1 MGFCSSEQTGL
12 KGDDTVFLP
21 LPNKVRVHHSAA
33 LSLFPASHRWGEK
46 EGSHLQI
53 SRKSKGKSTQVPE
66 VDVVVFGQT
75 RSCCATPSPLP
86 LTLPP
91 ASQRSW
97 LFSINNGPL
106 TLLTYLALGLPR
118 SPACSHPQEGLL
130 QTVEKVS
137 PTEMSGLNQEQDS
150 LPASRPSAVVSMTDT
165 KTFCFNQIFV
175 LPEACVGGWVCRG
188 AQEGWGVEPRTPRK
202 INSSL

>member
-1 MGFCSSEQTGL
+1 M
-12 KGDDTVFLP
+12 
-21 LPNKVRVHHSAA
+21 
-33 LSLFPASHRWGEK
+33 
-46 EGSHLQI
+46 
-53 SRKSKGKSTQVPE
+53 
-66 VDVVVFGQT
+66 DVVVFGQM

-97 LFSINNGPL
+97 LFSINSGLL
-106 TLLTYLALGLPR
+106 THLTYLALGLPR
-118 SPACSHPQEGLL
+118 SPACSHPQERLL

-137 PTEMSGLNQEQDS
+137 HTEMSGLNQEQES

-165 KTFCFNQIFV
+165 ETSCFNQIFV

-188 AQEGWGVEPRTPRK
+188 AQEGWGVEPRTPQK